1 LEATDKFKENKSEV
15 IIKAAQARFGIYG
28 FDKTSMREIAEDV
41 NMSKG
46 SLYYYFPDKENLY
59 KVVIEKEQ
67 AEFLQ
72 RLEEDLKN
80 IPDPGECLKKYT
92 LARLSYFKTLLNL
105 SRIRSESLNELKPLI
120 AATFENF
127 REKEKMLV
135 MQILEKGKVS
145 GQFNITSTYELAS
158 LFLDLLRGLR
168 SASLNNKKLLVIND
182 DEYEA
187 LSGKIMTFTDIFIRG
202 VMF

>member
-1 LEATDKFKENKSEV
+1 LEAAGKLKENKSEV

-28 FDKTSMREIAEDV
+28 FGKTSMREIAEDLH
-41 NMSKG
+41 MSKG
-46 SLYYYFPDKENLY
+46 SLYYYFSDKENLY

-80 IPDPGECLKKYT
+80 IPDPAECLKKYT

-120 AATFENF
+120 AATFKNF
-127 REKEKMLV
+127 REKEKILV
-135 MQILEKGKVS
+135 MQVLEKGKVS

-168 SASLNNKKLLVIND
+168 SAFLNNKKLLVIDD